1 VNNVIYNRYAESGRV
16 GWVMNLANNSDAQY
30 REQIAELMTPR
41 SVGLI
46 LASIKTDFKF
56 VSTSASHT
64 ITTLL
69 FLLLARQTPELTRA
83 PQTKPMTFPDH
94 VTVMHKL
101 ITKPDNSSDRLLFEA
116 VAFSHRHQR
125 PAAKFIEDVAVYDYK
140 AGKKAPLKPFMVELM
155 ADVFAMQ
162 NQRKEAAE
170 VEIAALHQFVDGL
183 EG

>member
-1 VNNVIYNRYAESGRV
+1 
-16 GWVMNLANNSDAQY
+16 
-30 REQIAELMTPR
+30 
-41 SVGLI
+41 
-46 LASIKTDFKF
+46 
-56 VSTSASHT
+56 
-64 ITTLL
+64 
-69 FLLLARQTPELTRA
+69 
-83 PQTKPMTFPDH
+83 MTFPDH

-101 ITKPDNSSDRLLFEA
+101 ITKPDNSSDRMLFEA

-125 PAAKFIEDVAVYDYK
+125 PAAKFIEDVVVYDYK

-155 ADVFAMQ
+155 AELFAMQ